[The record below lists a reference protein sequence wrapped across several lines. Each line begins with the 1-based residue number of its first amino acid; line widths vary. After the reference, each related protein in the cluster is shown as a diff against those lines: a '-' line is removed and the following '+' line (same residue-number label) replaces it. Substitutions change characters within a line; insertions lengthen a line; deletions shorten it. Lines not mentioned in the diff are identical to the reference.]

1 MDPAIMIALIVAN
14 TTVTLFNLT
23 RLLQVDMPKRRPP
36 IRVYT
41 THDPTYPSP
50 EERARENR
58 NLKMSYLKKTVEY
71 LVTFLTPA
79 ITPVVSLGFAIMSDL
94 EEAIFTLALSI
105 FLTIVSVVYQKI
117 RFTH

>member
-23 RLLQVDMPKRRPP
+23 RLLQVEMPKRKHP
-36 IRVYT
+36 IFVSVTRG
-41 THDPTYPSP
+41 HPSP
-50 EERARENR
+50 EERARENK
-58 NLKMSYLKKTVEY
+58 NLKISYLKKTVEY

-79 ITPVVSLGFAIMSDL
+79 ITPVVSLGFAIMSDF